1 MVDTLFPGQ
10 VLSALAEGRGEGIKE
25 QPFTPRPGFSKGM
38 PGSEGESQAS
48 KGPRPFAGEEG
59 SDYVLELLEDTLA
72 QLEPALR
79 GTFLQKLLKRLAG
92 VDVSE
97 TESLTHW
104 SEVLRRRSEMAER
117 LGRPVSLKTAATD
130 YFDAAQLLQ
139 KSILLDHGELKQLR
153 RNAATDPLTGLYNRR
168 LFDEYLTKE
177 LNRSRRY
184 AYPLALLLFDLR
196 NFKQANDTYGHAV
209 GDEVLRSLARAFV
222 ETIRGSDYPCR
233 IGGDEFALLLPQS
246 EKSSAF
252 ALAQRIT
259 EKFELYAQALAP
271 NPGLG
276 LDYGVTSF
284 PDDGESAATLY
295 EVADRQLYAHK
306 KSARRVPAEPQIP
319 AQPQVEVDLGREPVV
334 VPPPPAL
341 RVTGEPVP
349 LATPVVSEARNQRR
363 YERISLEGSGAYA
376 VLRSN
381 AGTKVVRV
389 LDMSFGGFSFLLD
402 EAFELPETF
411 HARLHVPIMPTA
423 ELRIRRVYAQ
433 RLAQGLQR
441 IGCAFFR

>member
-1 MVDTLFPGQ
+1 
-10 VLSALAEGRGEGIKE
+10 
-25 QPFTPRPGFSKGM
+25 M
-38 PGSEGESQAS
+38 PGPEGESQTS

-59 SDYVLELLEDTLA
+59 SEYVLELLEDTLA
-72 QLEPALR
+72 QLEPALQ
-79 GTFLQKLLKRLAG
+79 GTFLQKLLQRLAG

-97 TESLTHW
+97 TESLNHW
-104 SEVLRRRSEMAER
+104 QEVLRRRSEMAER

-130 YFDAAQLLQ
+130 YFGSVQLLQ
-139 KSILLDHGELKQLR
+139 KSILLDYGELKQLR
-153 RNAATDPLTGLYNRR
+153 HNAATDALTGLYNRR

-271 NPGLG
+271 NVGLG

-284 PDDGESAATLY
+284 PDDGESATTLY
-295 EVADRQLYAHK
+295 EAADRQLYAHK
-306 KSARRVPAEPQIP
+306 KSARQVPAQPQIPAQPQAPAEPQIP

-334 VPPPPAL
+334 VPPPPAF
-341 RVTGEPVP
+341 RGAGEPVP
-349 LATPVVSEARNQRR
+349 LTAPVVSEARNQRR

-381 AGTKVVRV
+381 SGTKVVRV

-402 EAFELPETF
+402 EAFDLPETF

-433 RLAQGLQR
+433 RLAQGLRR

>member
-1 MVDTLFPGQ
+1 
-10 VLSALAEGRGEGIKE
+10 
-25 QPFTPRPGFSKGM
+25 M
-38 PGSEGESQAS
+38 PGPERESQAY

-72 QLEPALR
+72 HLEPALR

-117 LGRPVSLKTAATD
+117 LGRSVSLKTAATD

-153 RNAATDPLTGLYNRR
+153 RNAATDALTGLYNRR

-271 NPGLG
+271 NVGLG

-306 KSARRVPAEPQIP
+306 KSARQVPAEPQIP
-319 AQPQVEVDLGREPVV
+319 AQPQVPAQPPVEVDLGREPVV
-334 VPPPPAL
+334 VPPPPPL
-341 RVTGEPVP
+341 RVADEPVP
-349 LATPVVSEARNQRR
+349 LAAPVVSEARNQRR

-381 AGTKVVRV
+381 SGTKVVRV

-402 EAFELPETF
+402 EAFALPETF